1 MIRGLFAGAVV
12 FCFLLFLGNADAA
25 LIHGKDYQNPNGDQV
40 VRVNSSGQMT
50 QTLQSG
56 EDQANSVMK
65 TEQQFS
71 YCLDDA
77 DIVCKASPGFVHSIS
92 CWGEDAAA
100 TAGRVQLRDAT
111 AAGAGTVV
119 WGQEFA
125 AAIASPS
132 SVILDIVMTTGIVID
147 WDTTAD
153 VMCTVSYR

>member
-1 MIRGLFAGAVV
+1 MKQWLLAPLGLFLCLDVSADGVV
-12 FCFLLFLGNADAA
+12 MLAKPDGTAYGTLN
-25 LIHGKDYQNPNGDQV
+25 NGLPVSQ
-40 VRVNSSGQMT
+40 SS
-50 QTLQSG
+50 LQAG
-56 EDQANSVMK
+56 EDQTNSVSK
-65 TEQQFS
+65 VEQQFS

-77 DIVCKASPGFVHSIS
+77 DIVCKASPGFVHSVS

-125 AAIASPS
+125 AAIASPN
-132 SVILDIVMTTGIVID
+132 SVILDIVMTTGIVLD

-153 VMCTVSYR
+153 VFCTVSYR